1 MFLTTKMQ
9 EKEIVFYSILEISHN
24 EVIFDYLGVCILGP
38 VHEYLVILYL
48 RRIFHWIAFILDGH
62 FEILNIFVHQNSKK

>member
-1 MFLTTKMQ
+1 MQ

-48 RRIFHWIAFILDGH
+48 RRIFH
-62 FEILNIFVHQNSKK
+62 